1 MPRHL
6 RRNPTLIYGSG
17 YAPTSNQC
25 PLYPQKRTWISTAV
39 MSALCQKRTCRPRR
53 LYVSRSIARLMAF
66 AYRRVLSHRSAKMSV
81 EGLVLHHGEAHGVTL
96 HQTRIDYLVTAEH
109 SKQCSLFEFTV
120 APGFN
125 TGVHYHTKIEEIFY
139 VREGELD
146 LRCGDRTFAAGQ
158 APAYL
163 CLPARRTVSE
173 TPARPRPGCY

>member
-1 MPRHL
+1 
-6 RRNPTLIYGSG
+6 
-17 YAPTSNQC
+17 
-25 PLYPQKRTWISTAV
+25 
-39 MSALCQKRTCRPRR
+39 
-53 LYVSRSIARLMAF
+53 
-66 AYRRVLSHRSAKMSV
+66 MSV

-163 CLPARRTVSE
+163 CLPAQRTVSE

>member
-1 MPRHL
+1 M
-6 RRNPTLIYGSG
+6 RRRPINFRFTPKSGHGS
-17 YAPTSNQC
+17 A
-25 PLYPQKRTWISTAV
+25 RA
-39 MSALCQKRTCRPRR
+39 ALCQKRTCRPRR

-125 TGVHYHTKIEEIFY
+125 T
-139 VREGELD
+139 R
-146 LRCGDRTFAAGQ
+146 
-158 APAYL
+158 
-163 CLPARRTVSE
+163 S
-173 TPARPRPGCY
+173 